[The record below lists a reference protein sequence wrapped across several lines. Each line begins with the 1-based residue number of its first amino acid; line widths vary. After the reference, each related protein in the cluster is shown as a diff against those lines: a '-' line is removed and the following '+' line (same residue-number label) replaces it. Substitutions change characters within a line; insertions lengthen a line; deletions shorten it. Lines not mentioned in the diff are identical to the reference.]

1 MKCQFKLLRM
11 AVALLCSEYQGEGRW
26 GWGVQD
32 HREAP
37 ALAFREPVVNQ
48 KRWGVSVMCPKQ
60 GHPEKVFLFT
70 LLDPSRPFV
79 LLFKTVS
86 CVAHVGIEL
95 AK

>member
-1 MKCQFKLLRM
+1 M
-11 AVALLCSEYQGEGRW
+11 
-26 GWGVQD
+26 GVGCAGPQ
-32 HREAP
+32 RSP
-37 ALAFREPVVNQ
+37 CPCLPRVNQ

-70 LLDPSRPFV
+70 LLDPSRSFV